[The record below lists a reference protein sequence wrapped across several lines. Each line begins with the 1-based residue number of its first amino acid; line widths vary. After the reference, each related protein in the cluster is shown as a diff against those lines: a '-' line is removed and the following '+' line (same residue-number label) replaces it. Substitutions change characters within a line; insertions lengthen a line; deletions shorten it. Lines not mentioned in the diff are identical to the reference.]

1 MKQLLSAEFNEAFR
15 IVSAAFFEK
24 ITKQPCSHRSCDLR
38 ALISDDVR
46 INDGTGSVKLV
57 NLLLKRGK
65 RGEPQPVMIATA
77 RLIAYVQTHTHT
89 AARNTS
95 FSSGENVATTRLEKL
110 VTQPASGEIASTPD
124 FGLSDRDAPKYLC
137 PFAVSCHPQGSTCFS
152 KSMRPKRQYGRQYET
167 AKRTRRKEKD
177 AKRTQQTGLTACYCH
192 SLKWQRESTRFPQF
206 IIQ

>member
-46 INDGTGSVKLV
+46 INDRTGSVKLV

-77 RLIAYVQTHTHT
+77 RLIAYVQTHTH
-89 AARNTS
+89 
-95 FSSGENVATTRLEKL
+95 
-110 VTQPASGEIASTPD
+110 
-124 FGLSDRDAPKYLC
+124 
-137 PFAVSCHPQGSTCFS
+137 
-152 KSMRPKRQYGRQYET
+152 GRAEHVIFF
-167 AKRTRRKEKD
+167 R
-177 AKRTQQTGLTACYCH
+177 
-192 SLKWQRESTRFPQF
+192 
-206 IIQ
+206 